1 MTKTIISTDT
11 APAAIGPY
19 SQAVKAG
26 GLLFLSGQLP
36 INPVTGVMAKGIDE
50 QTRQAIKNV
59 EALLLFAGLTL
70 GHVVKNSVF
79 LSDLGNFSAMN
90 EVYREF
96 FPEAPPARSCFQV
109 AGIPLGALVE
119 IEAVAVAD

>member
-1 MTKTIISTDT
+1 
-11 APAAIGPY
+11 AIGPY
-19 SQAVKAG
+19 SQAIKAG
-26 GLLFLSGQLP
+26 GFLFLSGQLP
-36 INPVTGVMAKGIDE
+36 INPVTGVMAKGIVE

-59 EALLLFAGLTL
+59 EALLLSAGLTL